1 MTDNAAAYD
10 VSGTLLERMQM
21 EVLEVTAE
29 RCVVRMPVAGN
40 TQPMGLL
47 HGGASAALA
56 ETAGS
61 FAAKAHAGADR
72 HVVGV
77 DLSITH
83 HRSARSGFVTATATA
98 LHRGR
103 TIANYEIAVLTEEGV
118 RVSSAR
124 LTCLVLAA
132 S

>member
-1 MTDNAAAYD
+1 MTDIALGYD
-10 VSGTLLERMQM
+10 PTGTLLERMRM
-21 EVLEVTAE
+21 EVLEVAAE
-29 RCVVRMPVAGN
+29 RCVVRMPVSGN

-56 ETAGS
+56 ETAAS

-72 HVVGV
+72 HVVGL

-83 HRSARSGFVTATATA
+83 HRSARSGYVIATATA

-103 TIANYEIAVLTEEGV
+103 TIASYEVAVVTEDDV

-124 LTCLVLAA
+124 LTCLVLENA
-132 S
+132 

>member
-1 MTDNAAAYD
+1 MTDNAAGYD

-21 EVLEVTAE
+21 EVLEVAAE

-103 TIANYEIAVLTEEGV
+103 TIANYEITVLTEEGV